1 MSFNFTI
8 QLKHTDKTNHELG
21 HCVVIP
27 SFAWA
32 VTWDFFLCLSAIL
45 IFFKYFISTFT
56 FRVVCI
62 IISFFLSW
70 YVFFSYI
77 VLLFIWHLFVP
88 PTRLLVSLTTKD
100 DVTWLVKWLSIISL
114 NALLWKYPQ
123 HCCITL
129 YINLTCYSSFFTLFN
144 EGTPHNCTNKIC
156 MFCANYFH
164 LIWL

>member
-1 MSFNFTI
+1 MGFLSLFVCYINFLQIFYFDFYFPRGLYHYQFLSFLVCFLI
-8 QLKHTDKTNHELG
+8 L
-21 HCVVIP
+21 HC
-27 SFAWA
+27 
-32 VTWDFFLCLSAIL
+32 
-45 IFFKYFISTFT
+45 FT
-56 FRVVCI
+56 FYLTFVC
-62 IISFFLSW
+62 L
-70 YVFFSYI
+70 
-77 VLLFIWHLFVP
+77 

-164 LIWL
+164 LI